1 MIAWILLAVLI
12 VAQVLAF
19 RWWLTK
25 EYYPIIFNSWAPLI
39 YSGLLLLDF
48 VLAWVV
54 ARLVAPTEAG
64 GLELFIFISV
74 FILVVTILY
83 TIFFQ
88 WIIRQDMGEPK

>member
-1 MIAWILLAVLI
+1 MLAWLLLVILI

-25 EYYPIIFNSWAPLI
+25 EYYPVMFNTWAPVI

-48 VLAWVV
+48 VLAWLV
-54 ARLVAPTEAG
+54 ARLVVPTEAG
-64 GLELFIFISV
+64 GLELFIAIGV
-74 FILVVTILY
+74 FVLVVTVLY
-83 TIFFQ
+83 TIFLQ